1 MKYLAPAEPPSLN
14 PVSPE
19 FIPRNMQGQNDDGWN
34 ESDTTTTWVTNI
46 EGGSNDGNWQSGRS
60 SIWF

>member
-1 MKYLAPAEPPSLN
+1 
-14 PVSPE
+14 
-19 FIPRNMQGQNDDGWN
+19 MQGQNDDGWN
-34 ESDTTTTWVTNI
+34 ESDTTTNWVTNI